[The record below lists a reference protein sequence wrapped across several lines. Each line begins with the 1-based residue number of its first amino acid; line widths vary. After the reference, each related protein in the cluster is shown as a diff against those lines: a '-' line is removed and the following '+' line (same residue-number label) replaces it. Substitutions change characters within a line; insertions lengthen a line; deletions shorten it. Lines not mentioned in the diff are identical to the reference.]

1 MTSLTPQ
8 GGGEAPKNLS
18 GRLVAAT
25 WWLFGFIIIASY
37 TANLA
42 AFLTV
47 SRLETPVRSLDDL
60 NKQYKIQFAP
70 INGSE
75 AANYFER
82 MAYIEERFYE
92 VWKDM
97 SLDNTI
103 SEYERAKLA
112 VWDYPVSDKYTKIW
126 QNMRDTV
133 LPPSM
138 EEALIQVRE
147 SPSQSSGFALIADAT
162 DVRYLSM
169 TQCDLQM
176 VGDEFSRK
184 PYALAV
190 QQGSPLKDQL
200 NDAILRLLNL
210 RKLEGMKERWWNQN
224 PNKVTCE
231 EDEEDTGGISIHNI
245 GGVFI
250 VIFVGIFLALITLG
264 FEYWYYKNKV
274 PSRVQSAVVKV
285 SEFDKDVKKGF

>member
-1 MTSLTPQ
+1 M
-8 GGGEAPKNLS
+8 G
-18 GRLVAAT
+18 
-25 WWLFGFIIIASY
+25 
-37 TANLA
+37 
-42 AFLTV
+42 
-47 SRLETPVRSLDDL
+47 
-60 NKQYKIQFAP
+60 
-70 INGSE
+70 
-75 AANYFER
+75 
-82 MAYIEERFYE
+82 
-92 VWKDM
+92 
-97 SLDNTI
+97 
-103 SEYERAKLA
+103 LA

-126 QNMRDTV
+126 QSMKEAG
-133 LPPSM
+133 LPPTFDD
-138 EEALIQVRE
+138 ALKRVRA
-147 SPSQSSGFALIADAT
+147 SPTSSQGFALIADAT

-169 TQCDLQM
+169 TECDLQM

-224 PNKVTCE
+224 PNKKTCE

-264 FEYWYYKNKV
+264 FEYWYYKNKT
-274 PSRVQSAVVKV
+274 PSRVQSAEVKV
-285 SEFDKDVKKGF
+285 SEFNKDIKKGF